1 MGGDDEPA
9 ADSRHRRARQTA
21 GIAPIDAA
29 PDHGRRR
36 LKLGVA
42 LALLLPGVACV
53 VIGPLI
59 GRDAQA
65 LLQDGVETTATVEQL
80 IVHGS
85 GTAKRHRALLN
96 VTDTT
101 TIRLNTAI
109 SPAQAAALK
118 QGQRLTITW
127 LPGAE
132 DVVVLGNAADV
143 RAVAGRGR
151 LATIVG
157 GVLAAIG
164 AVLGLSTFA
173 SARRANE
180 QRR

>member
-1 MGGDDEPA
+1 M
-9 ADSRHRRARQTA
+9 
-21 GIAPIDAA
+21 
-29 PDHGRRR
+29 
-36 LKLGVA
+36 
-42 LALLLPGVACV
+42 
-53 VIGPLI
+53 
-59 GRDAQA
+59 
-65 LLQDGVETTATVEQL
+65 
-80 IVHGS
+80 HGS

-127 LPGAE
+127 LPGVD

-151 LATIVG
+151 IATIVG

-173 SARRANE
+173 SAPRANE